1 MSWNS
6 SAAAS
11 AASSVLPVSVV
22 KPAPHW
28 FCIDSGAQTGAAN
41 MRIDEERARAL
52 QQASPGD
59 AHASLRLYRWN
70 PWAISLGYHQSADD
84 LDADLCA
91 RDGIDIV
98 RRPTGGRAILHAE
111 ELTYC
116 LVMEAGRRS
125 VLQVYNDI
133 SRALV
138 RGLQLFGIPV
148 TLQKSQ
154 PNFAEAYRQASS
166 IPCFTSSARY
176 EIEWEGR
183 KLVGSAQRRFPD
195 GERDV
200 VLQHG
205 SILCGPAHRR
215 LVDYLHIADRGVL
228 DQIRHAMAEKTVEL
242 SEILGTSPDVE
253 NLAACIRRG
262 FEMEWGI
269 AFDMQPRTIHVP
281 SAEKIP

>member
-1 MSWNS
+1 M
-6 SAAAS
+6 A
-11 AASSVLPVSVV
+11 

-28 FCIDSGAQTGAAN
+28 LFADSGTQTGAAN
-41 MRIDEERARAL
+41 MRIDEETARAL
-52 QQASPGD
+52 QHTLPGE
-59 AHASLRLYRWN
+59 AHSTLRLYRWK

-84 LDADLCA
+84 LDAALCA
-91 RDGIDIV
+91 RDGIKIV

-111 ELTYC
+111 ELTYS

-125 VLQVYNDI
+125 VLQVYYDI

-138 RGLQLFGIPV
+138 RGLQLFGVPV
-148 TLQKSQ
+148 TLQRSQ
-154 PNFAEAYRQASS
+154 PNFAETYHQASS

-176 EIEWEGR
+176 EIEWGGR

-215 LVDYLHIADRGVL
+215 LVDYLRIADPAVL
-228 DQIRHAMAEKTVEL
+228 DQVRHEMAEKTVEL
-242 SEILGTSPDVE
+242 SEILGTPPDVE
-253 NLAACIRRG
+253 KLAVCIRRG
-262 FEMEWGI
+262 FELEWAI
-269 AFDMQPRTIHVP
+269 SFEIWQKNHHVP
-281 SAEKIP
+281 SAEKLP

>member
-1 MSWNS
+1 M
-6 SAAAS
+6 
-11 AASSVLPVSVV
+11 
-22 KPAPHW
+22 HW
-28 FCIDSGAQTGAAN
+28 LFVDSGAQSGARN
-41 MRIDEERARAL
+41 MRIDEEGARAL
-52 QQASPGD
+52 QCTSSAD
-59 AHASLRLYRWN
+59 AHSTLRLYRWN

-84 LDADLCA
+84 LDAGLCA
-91 RDGIDIV
+91 ADGIDIV

-116 LVMEAGRRS
+116 LVMETGRRS

-138 RGLQLFGIPV
+138 RGLQLFGVPV
-148 TLQKSQ
+148 ALQKSQ
-154 PNFAEAYRQASS
+154 PNFAETYRQASS

-176 EIEWEGR
+176 EIEWGGR

-215 LVDYLHIADRGVL
+215 LVDYLHVADPKVR
-228 DQIRHAMAEKTVEL
+228 DQIRNEMTEKTVEL
-242 SEILGTSPDVE
+242 SEILGAPPDLE
-253 NLAACIRRG
+253 HLAGCIRRG
-262 FEMEWGI
+262 FEIEWGI
-269 AFDMQPRTIHVP
+269 AFDISPENQHAP
-281 SAEKIP
+281 SAEKLS